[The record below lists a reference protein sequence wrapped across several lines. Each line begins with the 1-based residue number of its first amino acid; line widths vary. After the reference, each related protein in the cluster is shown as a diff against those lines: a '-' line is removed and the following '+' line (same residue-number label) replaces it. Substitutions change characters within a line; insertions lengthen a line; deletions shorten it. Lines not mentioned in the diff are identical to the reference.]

1 MTDNS
6 FINSIIL
13 KAISEEEL
21 SSAEAV
27 IFEEWLTDEE
37 NRKWFEKWS
46 NKDYMLQRLIEAHRV
61 NMDGDKIYFEQK
73 LAIGKRIIIK
83 KRQWKLFRD
92 VATSAAAVLILAAAT
107 FYLFKHR
114 KEDNNI
120 LPKEK
125 ATTVILKDIPP
136 GQTTA
141 LLTLADGK
149 TLVLDSTAIGQL
161 AQQGGTVVLNGKGTL
176 KYQPKDASNETLYNT
191 LRTAYGETY
200 SMVLADGSKV
210 WLNAGASIKYP
221 VAFAG
226 NERKVTVTGEV
237 YFEVAKDK
245 SKPFIAHVTGQT
257 GNEMDVQVL
266 GTHFNINAYND
277 ETNIRTTLIEGAVKI
292 RQGSTETLLSP
303 RQQAQVANGVTKVVS
318 DVDVAAITAWKD
330 GYFNFG
336 KNDITVVTRQLAKWY
351 NVEIIYEGD
360 KPTKTFSGGMERN
373 FTLSQSLRA
382 LEYTNGVRL
391 RMDVAARKL
400 IVEDP
405 KKAKTKNA
413 DSN

>member
-6 FINSIIL
+6 FINGIIL

-37 NRKWFEKWS
+37 NKKWFEKWS
-46 NKDYMLQRLIEAHRV
+46 NKDYMLQRLIDAHRV
-61 NMDGDKIYFEQK
+61 NMEGDKIYFEQK

-141 LLTLADGK
+141 LLTLADGN

-161 AQQGGTVVLNGKGTL
+161 AQQGGTVVSNDRGTL
-176 KYQPKDASNETLYNT
+176 MYQPKDASTETLFNT
-191 LRTAYGETY
+191 LSTAYGETY
-200 SMVLADGSKV
+200 AMVLADGSKV

-226 NERKVTVTGEV
+226 SERKVTVTGEV
-237 YFEVAKDK
+237 YFEVAENK
-245 SKPFIAHVTGQT
+245 SKPFIVHVAGQT
-257 GNEMDVQVL
+257 GNEMDVHVL

-277 ETNIRTTLIEGAVKI
+277 ETSIKTTLIEGAVKI
-292 RQGSTETLLSP
+292 TQGEHITLLSP
-303 RQQAQVANGVTKVVS
+303 NQQAQVTNGVTKVIP
-318 DVDVAAITAWKD
+318 DVNVAVVTAWKN
-330 GYFNFG
+330 GWFRFEH
-336 KNDITVVTRQLAKWY
+336 NDVASIMRQLEKWY
-351 NVEIIYEGD
+351 NVKVVYEGAL
-360 KPTKTFSGGMERN
+360 PTKLVSGEMERN
-373 FTLSQSLRA
+373 LKLSQVLRL
-382 LEYTNGVRL
+382 LERL
-391 RMDVAARKL
+391 ADTGFHVDIAARKL
-400 IVEDP
+400 IVEVP
-405 KKAKTKNA
+405 KK
-413 DSN
+413 

>member
-6 FINSIIL
+6 LINSIIL

-37 NRKWFEKWS
+37 NRGWFEKWS

-61 NMDGDKIYFEQK
+61 NMEGDKIYFEKK

-107 FYLFKHR
+107 FYLFKLR
-114 KEDNNI
+114 KEDNNV

-125 ATTVILKDIPP
+125 ATTVILNDIPP

-161 AQQGGTVVLNGKGTL
+161 AQQGGTVVLNDKGTL
-176 KYQPKDASNETLYNT
+176 KYQPKDGSTETLYNT
-191 LRTAYGETY
+191 LATAYGETY
-200 SMVLADGSKV
+200 AMVLADGSKV

-221 VAFAG
+221 VAFTG
-226 NERKVTVTGEV
+226 SDRKVTVTGEV

-245 SKPFIAHVTGQT
+245 SKPFIVHVTGTT

-277 ETNIRTTLIEGAVKI
+277 ETIIKTTLIEGAVTIK
-292 RQGSTETLLSP
+292 QGGKETLLSP
-303 RQQAQVANGVTKVVS
+303 GEQAQVAGGVTKVVP
-318 DVDVAAITAWKD
+318 DANVAAVTAWKNGFFHFD
-330 GYFNFG
+330 R
-336 KNDITVVTRQLAKWY
+336 NDVTVVMRQLARWY
-351 NVEIIYEGD
+351 NVEIKYEGA
-360 KPTKTFSGGMERN
+360 KPSKLIMGEMERN
-373 FTLSQSLRA
+373 LTLSQAVRA
-382 LEYTNGVRL
+382 LKYMTGATFRIEVE
-391 RMDVAARKL
+391 ARKL
-400 IVEDP
+400 IVEEP
-405 KKAKTKNA
+405 KK
-413 DSN
+413 

>member
-6 FINSIIL
+6 LINSIIL

-27 IFEEWLTDEE
+27 IFEEWLTDED
-37 NRKWFEKWS
+37 NRKWFEKWN
-46 NKDYMLQRLIEAHRV
+46 NKDYMLQRIIEAHRV
-61 NMDGDKIYFEQK
+61 NMEGDKIYFEQK

-83 KRQWKLFRD
+83 KRQLKLFRD

-107 FYLFKHR
+107 FYLYKVR

-125 ATTVILKDIPP
+125 ATTVILNDIPP

-149 TLVLDSTAIGQL
+149 KLVLDSAAIGQL
-161 AQQGGTVVLNGKGTL
+161 AQQGGTVVSNDKGTL
-176 KYQPKDASNETLYNT
+176 KYQPKNETAETLFNT
-191 LRTAYGETY
+191 LTTAYGETY
-200 SMVLADGSKV
+200 AMVLADGSKV

-221 VAFAG
+221 VAFMG
-226 NERKVTVTGEV
+226 NERKVTVSGEV

-245 SKPFIAHVTGQT
+245 SKPFIVHVTGHA

-277 ETNIRTTLIEGAVKI
+277 ETNIKTTLIEGAVKI
-292 RQGSTETLLSP
+292 KQGDKETLLSP
-303 RQQAQVANGVTKVVS
+303 GDQAQVTNGVTRVVP
-318 DVDVAAITAWKD
+318 DANVAAVTAWVN
-330 GYFNFG
+330 GRFNFDR
-336 KNDITVVTRQLAKWY
+336 NDITIVMRQLAKWY
-351 NVEIIYEGD
+351 NVEIKYEGA
-360 KPTKTFSGGMERN
+360 KPTQLFIGEMERN
-373 FTLSQSLRA
+373 LTLSQVLRA
-382 LEYTNGVRL
+382 LEYTTGVRF
-391 RMDVAARKL
+391 RIDIPARKL
-400 IVEDP
+400 IVEEP
-405 KKAKTKNA
+405 KKSKNKNA

>member
-6 FINSIIL
+6 LINSIIL

-37 NRKWFEKWS
+37 NRGWFEKWS

-61 NMDGDKIYFEQK
+61 NMEGDKVYFEQK

-107 FYLFKHR
+107 FYLFKLT
-114 KEDNNI
+114 KEDNNV

-125 ATTVILKDIPP
+125 ATTVILNDIPP

-161 AQQGGTVVLNGKGTL
+161 AQQGGTVVLNDNGTL
-176 KYQPKDASNETLYNT
+176 KYQPKDASVETLFNT
-191 LRTAYGETY
+191 LTTAYGETY
-200 SMVLADGSKV
+200 AMVLADGSKV

-226 NERKVTVTGEV
+226 SERKVTVTGEV

-245 SKPFIAHVTGQT
+245 SKPFIVHVTGQK

-277 ETNIRTTLIEGAVKI
+277 ETIIKTTLIEGAVTIK
-292 RQGSTETLLSP
+292 QGGKETLLSP
-303 RQQAQVANGVTKVVS
+303 GQQAQVTNGVTKLVP
-318 DVDVAAITAWKD
+318 DANVAAVTAWKN
-330 GYFNFG
+330 GRFYFDR
-336 KNDITVVTRQLAKWY
+336 NDITVVMRQLAKWY
-351 NVEIIYEGD
+351 NVEIKYEGA
-360 KPTKTFSGGMERN
+360 KPTKLFMGEMERN
-373 FTLSQSLRA
+373 LTLSQVLRA
-382 LEYTNGVRL
+382 LEYTTGVRF
-391 RMDVAARKL
+391 RIDIAARKL
-400 IVEDP
+400 IVEEP
-405 KKAKTKNA
+405 KKLKK
-413 DSN
+413 

>member
-37 NRKWFEKWS
+37 NRRWFEKWS
-46 NKDYMLQRLIEAHRV
+46 NKDYMLQRLMEAHRV
-61 NMDGDKIYFEQK
+61 NMEGDKIYFEQK
-73 LAIGKRIIIK
+73 LAIGKRIIIN

-125 ATTVILKDIPP
+125 ATTVILNDIPP

-149 TLVLDSTAIGQL
+149 TLVLDSAAIGQL
-161 AQQGGTVVLNGKGTL
+161 AQQGGTVVLNNKGTL
-176 KYQPKDASNETLYNT
+176 KYQPKDASDETLFNT
-191 LRTAYGETY
+191 LTTAYGETY
-200 SMVLADGSKV
+200 AMVLADGSKV

-245 SKPFIAHVTGQT
+245 SKPFIVHVTGQK

-277 ETNIRTTLIEGAVKI
+277 ETSIKTTLIEGAVKI

-303 RQQAQVANGVTKVVS
+303 RQQAQVTNGVTKVIS
-318 DVDVAAITAWKD
+318 DVDVAPITAWKD

-360 KPTKTFSGGMERN
+360 KPARKFIGEMERN
-373 FTLSQSLRA
+373 LTLSQVLRA

-391 RMDVAARKL
+391 RMDIAARKL

-405 KKAKTKNA
+405 KKSQNKNA

>member
-6 FINSIIL
+6 LINSIIL

-37 NRKWFEKWS
+37 NKRWFEKWS
-46 NKDYMLQRLIEAHRV
+46 NKDYMLQRIIEAHRV
-61 NMDGDKIYFEQK
+61 NMEGDKIYFEQK
-73 LAIGKRIIIK
+73 LAIGKRIIIR

-107 FYLFKHR
+107 FYLFKFK

-125 ATTVILKDIPP
+125 ATTVTLNDIPP

-149 TLVLDSTAIGQL
+149 MLVLDSTAIGQL
-161 AQQGGTVVLNGKGTL
+161 AQQGGTVVSNGKGTL
-176 KYQPKDASNETLYNT
+176 KYQPTEASAEALFNT
-191 LRTAYGETY
+191 LTTAYGETY
-200 SMVLADGSKV
+200 AMILADGSKV

-221 VAFAG
+221 VAFVG
-226 NERKVTVTGEV
+226 NERKVTVSGEV

-245 SKPFIAHVTGQT
+245 SKPFIVHVTGQT
-257 GNEMDVQVL
+257 GNDMDVQVL
-266 GTHFNINAYND
+266 GTHFNINAYSN

-292 RQGSTETLLSP
+292 KQGGKETLLSP
-303 RQQAQVANGVTKVVS
+303 GEQAQVANGVTKVVT
-318 DVDVAAITAWKD
+318 DVNVAAVTAWVN
-330 GYFNFG
+330 GYFHFDR
-336 KNDITVVTRQLAKWY
+336 NDVTDVTRQLARWY
-351 NVEIIYEGD
+351 NVDIRYEGD
-360 KPTKTFSGGMERN
+360 KPTKLFMGDMERN
-373 FTLSQSLRA
+373 LTLSQTVRA
-382 LEYTNGVRL
+382 LKSLTGVPFRV
-391 RMDVAARKL
+391 DVAARKL
-400 IVEDP
+400 IVEEP
-405 KKAKTKNA
+405 KRSKK
-413 DSN
+413 

>member
-6 FINSIIL
+6 LINSIIL

-27 IFEEWLTDEE
+27 IFEEWLTDED
-37 NRKWFEKWS
+37 NRKWFEKWN
-46 NKDYMLQRLIEAHRV
+46 NKDYMLQRIIEAHRV
-61 NMDGDKIYFEQK
+61 NMEGDKIYFEQK

-107 FYLFKHR
+107 FYLFKVR

-125 ATTVILKDIPP
+125 ATTVILNDIPP

-149 TLVLDSTAIGQL
+149 KLVLDSTAIGQL
-161 AQQGGTVVLNGKGTL
+161 AQQGGTVVSNDKGTL
-176 KYQPKDASNETLYNT
+176 KYQPKNETVETLFNT
-191 LRTAYGETY
+191 LTTAYGETY
-200 SMVLADGSKV
+200 AMVLADGSKV

-221 VAFAG
+221 VAFVG
-226 NERKVTVTGEV
+226 NERKVTVSGEV

-245 SKPFIAHVTGQT
+245 SKPFIVHVTGQT

-277 ETNIRTTLIEGAVKI
+277 ETNIKTTLIEGAVKI
-292 RQGSTETLLSP
+292 KQGDKETLLSP
-303 RQQAQVANGVTKVVS
+303 GDQAQVTNGVTRVVP
-318 DVDVAAITAWKD
+318 DANVAAVTAWVN
-330 GYFNFG
+330 GRFNFDR
-336 KNDITVVTRQLAKWY
+336 NDITSVMRQLAKWY
-351 NVEIIYEGD
+351 NVEIKYEGA
-360 KPTKTFSGGMERN
+360 KPTKLFIGEMERN
-373 FTLSQSLRA
+373 LTLSQVLRA
-382 LEYTNGVRL
+382 LEYMTGVHFRI
-391 RMDVAARKL
+391 DVPGRKL
-400 IVEDP
+400 IVEEP
-405 KKAKTKNA
+405 KRSKNKNA

>member
-6 FINSIIL
+6 LINSIIL
-13 KAISEEEL
+13 KAISKEEL

-37 NRKWFEKWS
+37 NKRWFEKWS
-46 NKDYMLQRLIEAHRV
+46 NKDYMLQRLIDAHRV
-61 NMDGDKIYFEQK
+61 NMEGDKIYFEQK

-92 VATSAAAVLILAAAT
+92 VATSAAAVVILAAAT
-107 FYLFKHR
+107 FYLYKFK
-114 KEDNNI
+114 KEDDNI

-125 ATTVILKDIPP
+125 ATTVILNDIPP

-161 AQQGGTVVLNGKGTL
+161 ARQGGTVVINDKGTL
-176 KYQPKDASNETLYNT
+176 KYEPKDAPSETLFNT
-191 LRTAYGETY
+191 LTTAYGETY
-200 SMVLADGSKV
+200 AMVLADGSKA

-221 VAFAG
+221 VAFPG

-237 YFEVAKDK
+237 YFEVAKDA
-245 SKPFIAHVTGQT
+245 SKPFIVHVTKQT

-266 GTHFNINAYND
+266 GTYFNINAYND
-277 ETNIRTTLIEGAVKI
+277 EPIIRTTLIEGAVKI
-292 RQGSTETLLSP
+292 KQGGKETLLSP
-303 RQQAQVANGVTKVVS
+303 GQQAQVTNGVTKVVP
-318 DVDVAAITAWKD
+318 DANVAAVTAWKN
-330 GYFNFG
+330 GRFYFDR
-336 KNDITVVTRQLAKWY
+336 NDITVVMRQLAKWY
-351 NVEIIYEGD
+351 KVEIKYEGA
-360 KPTKTFSGGMERN
+360 KPTNLFIGEMERN
-373 FTLSQSLRA
+373 LTLLQVLRA
-382 LEYTNGVRL
+382 LEYTTGVKFRI
-391 RMDVAARKL
+391 DIAARKL
-400 IVEDP
+400 VVEET
-405 KKAKTKNA
+405 KRSKNKNA

>member
-6 FINSIIL
+6 LINSIIL

-37 NRKWFEKWS
+37 NRRWFEKWS

-61 NMDGDKIYFEQK
+61 DMEGDKIYFEQK
-73 LAIGKRIIIK
+73 LAIGKRVIIK

-107 FYLFKHR
+107 FYLFKVR

-125 ATTVILKDIPP
+125 ATTVILNDIPP

-149 TLVLDSTAIGQL
+149 TLVLDSTAIGRL
-161 AQQGGTVVLNGKGTL
+161 AQQGGTVVINDRGTL
-176 KYQPKDASNETLYNT
+176 KYQPKDASAETLFNT
-191 LRTAYGETY
+191 LTTAYGETY
-200 SMVLADGSKV
+200 AMVLADGSKV

-226 NERKVTVTGEV
+226 SERKVTVTGEV

-245 SKPFIAHVTGQT
+245 SKPFIVHVAGQT
-257 GNEMDVQVL
+257 GNEMDVHVL

-277 ETNIRTTLIEGAVKI
+277 ETIIKTTLIEGAVTIK
-292 RQGSTETLLSP
+292 QGGKETLLSP
-303 RQQAQVANGVTKVVS
+303 GGQAQVANGVTKVVP
-318 DVDVAAITAWKD
+318 DANVAAVTAWKN
-330 GYFNFG
+330 GWFYFDR
-336 KNDITVVTRQLAKWY
+336 NDITVVMRQLAKWY
-351 NVEIIYEGD
+351 NVEIKYEGA
-360 KPTKTFSGGMERN
+360 KPTQLFMGEMERN
-373 FTLSQSLRA
+373 LTLSQAVRA
-382 LEYTNGVRL
+382 LKYMTGVNFRIEA
-391 RMDVAARKL
+391 AARKL
-400 IVEDP
+400 IVEEP
-405 KKAKTKNA
+405 NQSKNKKT

>member
-6 FINSIIL
+6 LINDIIL

-27 IFEEWLTDEE
+27 IFEEWLSDEE
-37 NRKWFEKWS
+37 NRQWFEKWS
-46 NKDYMLQRLIEAHRV
+46 NKDYMLQRLVEAHRV
-61 NMDGDKIYFEQK
+61 NMEGDKIYFEQK

-107 FYLFKHR
+107 FFLFKIR
-114 KEDNNI
+114 TEDNNV

-125 ATTVILKDIPP
+125 ATTVILNDIPP

-161 AQQGGTVVLNGKGTL
+161 AQQGGTVVLNDKSTL
-176 KYQPKDASNETLYNT
+176 KYQPKDGSAETLYNT
-191 LRTAYGETY
+191 LTTAYGETY
-200 SMVLADGSKV
+200 AMVLADGSKV

-245 SKPFIAHVTGQT
+245 SKPFIVHVTGQA

-266 GTHFNINAYND
+266 GTHFNINAYKD
-277 ETNIRTTLIEGAVKI
+277 ETDIKTTLIEGAVKI
-292 RQGSTETLLSP
+292 KQGGKEALLSP
-303 RQQAQVANGVTKVVS
+303 GEQAQVANGVTKVVPGAN
-318 DVDVAAITAWKD
+318 VAAVTAWKNGFFHFD
-330 GYFNFG
+330 R
-336 KNDITVVTRQLAKWY
+336 NDVTAVMRQLEKWY
-351 NVEIIYEGD
+351 NVQIEYEGA
-360 KPTKTFSGGMERN
+360 KPAKLFMGEMERN
-373 FTLSQSLRA
+373 LTLSQAVRA
-382 LEYTNGVRL
+382 LKYMTGVNFRIEI
-391 RMDVAARKL
+391 AARKL
-400 IVEDP
+400 VVEDP
-405 KKAKTKNA
+405 KKIKK
-413 DSN
+413 

>member
-6 FINSIIL
+6 LINSIIL

-37 NRKWFEKWS
+37 NRNWFEKWS

-61 NMDGDKIYFEQK
+61 NMEGDKIYFEQK

-125 ATTVILKDIPP
+125 ATTVILNDIPP

-161 AQQGGTVVLNGKGTL
+161 AQQGGTVVLNDKGTL
-176 KYQPKDASNETLYNT
+176 KYQPKDASDETLFNT
-191 LRTAYGETY
+191 LTTAFGETY
-200 SMVLADGSKV
+200 AMVLADGSKV

-245 SKPFIAHVTGQT
+245 SKPFTVHVMGAT

-292 RQGSTETLLSP
+292 KQGSTETLLSP
-303 RQQAQVANGVTKVVS
+303 GQQAQVTNGVTKVIPDANISAV
-318 DVDVAAITAWKD
+318 TAWKN
-330 GYFNFG
+330 GRFYFG
-336 KNDITVVTRQLAKWY
+336 RNDISVVMPQLKKWY
-351 NVEIIYEGD
+351 NVEVVYEGA
-360 KPTKTFSGGMERN
+360 KPSNLFIGEMERN
-373 FTLSQSLRA
+373 LMLSQVLRG
-382 LEYTNGVRL
+382 LEFTSGVHFRIDL
-391 RMDVAARKL
+391 AGRKL

-405 KKAKTKNA
+405 KKSKNKNA

>member
-6 FINSIIL
+6 LINSIIL

-27 IFEEWLTDEE
+27 IFEEWLTDED
-37 NRKWFEKWS
+37 NRKWFEKWN
-46 NKDYMLQRLIEAHRV
+46 NKDYMLQRIIEAHRV
-61 NMDGDKIYFEQK
+61 NMEGDKIYFEQK

-107 FYLFKHR
+107 FYLFKVR

-125 ATTVILKDIPP
+125 ATTVILNDIPA

-149 TLVLDSTAIGQL
+149 KLVLDSTAIGQL
-161 AQQGGTVVLNGKGTL
+161 AQQGGTVVSNNKGTL
-176 KYQPKDASNETLYNT
+176 KYQPQNASAETLFNT
-191 LRTAYGETY
+191 LTTAYGETY
-200 SMVLADGSKV
+200 AMVLADGSKV

-221 VAFAG
+221 VAFVG
-226 NERKVTVTGEV
+226 NERKVTVSGEV

-245 SKPFIAHVTGQT
+245 SKPFIVHVTGQA

-292 RQGSTETLLSP
+292 KQGGKETLLSP
-303 RQQAQVANGVTKVVS
+303 GEQAQVGNGVTKVVT
-318 DVDVAAITAWKD
+318 DVNVAAVTAWKN
-330 GYFNFG
+330 GYFHFDR
-336 KNDITVVTRQLAKWY
+336 NDVTNVTRQLARWY
-351 NVEIIYEGD
+351 NVDIRYEGA
-360 KPTKTFSGGMERN
+360 KPTKLFMGEMERN
-373 FTLSQSLRA
+373 LTLSQTVRA
-382 LEYTNGVRL
+382 LESLTGVPFRIE
-391 RMDVAARKL
+391 VEARKL
-400 IVEDP
+400 IVEEP
-405 KKAKTKNA
+405 KKSKK
-413 DSN
+413 

>member
-6 FINSIIL
+6 LINSIIL

-37 NRKWFEKWS
+37 NKKWFEKWN
-46 NKDYMLQRLIEAHRV
+46 NKDYMLQRIIEAHHV
-61 NMDGDKIYFEQK
+61 NMEGDKIYFEQK
-73 LAIGKRIIIK
+73 LAIGKRIIIR

-107 FYLFKHR
+107 FYLFKIR

-125 ATTVILKDIPP
+125 ATTVILNDIPP

-149 TLVLDSTAIGQL
+149 KLVLDSTAIGQL
-161 AQQGGTVVLNGKGTL
+161 AQQGGTVVSNDKGTL
-176 KYQPKDASNETLYNT
+176 KYQPQNTSAETLFNT
-191 LRTAYGETY
+191 LTTAYGETY
-200 SMVLADGSKV
+200 AMILADGSKV

-221 VAFAG
+221 VAFVG
-226 NERKVTVTGEV
+226 NERNVTVSGEV

-245 SKPFIAHVTGQT
+245 SKPFIVHVTGQA

-266 GTHFNINAYND
+266 GTHFNINAYSD
-277 ETNIRTTLIEGAVKI
+277 ETNIKTTLIEGAVKI
-292 RQGSTETLLSP
+292 KQGSKETLLSP
-303 RQQAQVANGVTKVVS
+303 GEQAQVTNGVTKVVA
-318 DVDVAAITAWKD
+318 DVNVAAVTAWVN
-330 GYFNFG
+330 GYFHFDH
-336 KNDITVVTRQLAKWY
+336 NDVTEVTRQLARWY
-351 NVEIIYEGD
+351 NVDIRYEGA
-360 KPTKTFSGGMERN
+360 KPTKLFMGDMERN
-373 FTLSQSLRA
+373 FTLSQTVRA
-382 LEYTNGVRL
+382 LEALTGVPFRIE
-391 RMDVAARKL
+391 VEARKL
-400 IVEDP
+400 IVEEP
-405 KKAKTKNA
+405 KKSKK
-413 DSN
+413 